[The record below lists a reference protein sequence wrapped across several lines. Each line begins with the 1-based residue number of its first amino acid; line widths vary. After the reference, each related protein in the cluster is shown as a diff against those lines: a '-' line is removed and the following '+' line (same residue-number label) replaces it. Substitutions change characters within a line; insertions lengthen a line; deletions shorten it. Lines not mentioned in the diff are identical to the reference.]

1 MKRACALHHP
11 GWFRQVPATFE
22 ERKILLLRIHG
33 LGWQE
38 RRKQKIQRR
47 ATRMIGGLE
56 HLSFEDRLKDLGLFS
71 PE

>member
-1 MKRACALHHP
+1 
-11 GWFRQVPATFE
+11 
-22 ERKILLLRIHG
+22 LLLRIHG

-47 ATRMIGGLE
+47 ATRMIRGLE
-56 HLSFEDRLKDLGLFS
+56 HLSFKDRLRDLGLFS